1 MKRNVLL
8 GLLGLT
14 MLALVGFACGGDE
27 EVAAPPPPA
36 EEAAPPPPAEE
47 AAPPPP
53 AEEAAPP
60 PPAAA
65 ELEPVKIGM
74 IAWLEGV
81 AKDIGDRIFEGY
93 DLAIKEANAAGGIL
107 GGRQVV
113 GLKADEGFTGDVVVA
128 STKKLIAD
136 GVVGIVGGTDATT
149 CVPMKDVAK
158 EKLLPLV
165 VTTCGSEKITTEGYP
180 GVVHIRSP
188 VSVFQSKDNALS
200 TLARWFLQQNY
211 KKVQGVGVDSQFVRN
226 TNSEFQR
233 VFDEFAPADF
243 EYTGMIYFPYGTAEA
258 RIEVTKALG
267 GDPDMLYMGIW
278 GKDVIVQAIQ
288 VARELNFKG
297 DIMINEVVLSMAEVE
312 ALGEDAE
319 GVYSSTGWIL
329 DPAIPATKDFRD
341 RYFAEYGSEP
351 DWFGEIGWTGG
362 MLLIKAIDA
371 AGTTDSAA
379 VRAALLTVDLDTP
392 RGDKIKFTDKGQRI
406 VPKWAIIQVQDGQIV
421 AKEWFPIQAE

>member
-27 EVAAPPPPA
+27 EAAAPPPPPPPAA
-36 EEAAPPPPAEE
+36 EEAAPPPP
-47 AAPPPP
+47 
-53 AEEAAPP
+53 PP
-60 PPAAA
+60 PPAAE

-81 AKDIGDRIFEGY
+81 AKDLGDRLIDGY

-180 GVVHIRSP
+180 GVAHIRAP
-188 VSVFQSKDNALS
+188 VNVFQSEDNALS
-200 TLARWFLQQNY
+200 TLAKWMLSQGY
-211 KKVQGVGVDSQFVRN
+211 ETVQGVGVDSQFVRN
-226 TNSEFQR
+226 TSDEFQR
-233 VFDEFAPADF
+233 VFDAEAPADF
-243 EYTGMIYFPYGTAEA
+243 EYKGMIYFPYGTAEA
-258 RIEVTKALG
+258 RIEVTKAIG
-267 GDPDMLYMGIW
+267 GNPDMLYMGIW

-288 VARELNFKG
+288 VARELNFQG
-297 DIMINEVVLSMAEVE
+297 DMMINEVVLSMAEVE

-351 DWFGEIGWTGG
+351 DWFSEIGWTGG

-371 AGTTDSAA
+371 AGTTESAA
-379 VRAALLTVDLDTP
+379 VRDKLLTVDLDTP
-392 RGDKIKFTDKGQRI
+392 RGDKIRFTDKGQRI

-421 AKEWFPIQAE
+421 ATEWFPIQDE